1 MSTHR
6 SPVAAIALL
15 GLILIL
21 AACSPA
27 AADEPSADP
36 TPSESPKPSASAQTP
51 EPSEPTDPSPDPT
64 DPPSETPPPAT
75 PKPSLPPTVI
85 EHDLAMLARA
95 IADAV
100 NVRSLPDLQAPLLSG
115 RRHSDGSAVP
125 NLRLNA
131 GDLAYVTL
139 GPVVADGHSWYEVS
153 DANGDDIKFEGG
165 WVSAQFL
172 ERADGP
178 PAYNPIHISVHGA
191 GSGAAASADLR
202 ADVPATVR
210 FAAGPLDGRDSCEL
224 DVTLIGT
231 DGLAVN
237 VATETLTDTRIYQL
251 SSFQFPSLYQE
262 EAGRA
267 TLQVKSDCAF
277 AATVSIPQA

>member
-1 MSTHR
+1 
-6 SPVAAIALL
+6 VAAIALL

-36 TPSESPKPSASAQTP
+36 TPSESPKPSAPAETP
-51 EPSEPTDPSPDPT
+51 EPSEPAEPLPDPT
-64 DPPSETPPPAT
+64 DPPSETPPPPT

-85 EHDLAMLARA
+85 EHDLAMLARS

-115 RRHSDGSAVP
+115 RRYDDASVVP
-125 NLRLNA
+125 DVRLNA
-131 GDLAYVTL
+131 GDLVFVTM
-139 GPVVADGHSWYEVS
+139 GPVVADGHSWYEIS
-153 DANGDDIKFEGG
+153 MANGEGVHFEGG
-165 WVSAQFL
+165 WVSARFL
-172 ERADGP
+172 EREGDVP
-178 PAYNPIHISVHGA
+178 NYNPVLISVHDA
-191 GSGAAASADLR
+191 GSGAAASS
-202 ADVPATVR
+202 DVPEGAPITVR
-210 FAAGPLDGRDSCEL
+210 FAAGPVDGRDSCEL

-237 VATETLTDTRIYQL
+237 VATETLTDTRTYQL

-267 TLQVKSDCAF
+267 TLQVKSDCTF
-277 AATVSIPQA
+277 AATASVPQF